1 MLGGTV
7 QANNWSLEVDQ
18 KDTDDILRKA
28 KAISPAFN
36 SVEVIEAKVG
46 LRPARNE
53 VRLEAEQFG
62 DKAVIHNYGHGGAGF
77 TLSWGCANDVT
88 QLVKEQE

>member
-1 MLGGTV
+1 
-7 QANNWSLEVDQ
+7 
-18 KDTDDILRKA
+18 LRKA

-53 VRLEAEQFG
+53 VRLETEQIG
-62 DKAVIHNYGHGGAGF
+62 DKTIIHNYGHGGAGF
-77 TLSWGCANDVT
+77 TLSWGCANEVVE
-88 QLVKEQE
+88 LIRKVA